1 MATLKIKDFFGEE
14 VTLQPRLELY
24 SVTDFMGKEM
34 PGLAVV
40 LDQLGRTPEETEQY
54 AVLTVSFGEFIRV
67 LTVSFGEFIRV
78 KNSAYI
84 DTNNCYFAQQ
94 ILEQGV
100 PLLPALH
107 PVPRRLPR
115 ISLLLRPASAADGPS
130 EQTDWPSDIR
140 QRRADGVSGWRNI
153 YSILP

>member
-54 AVLTVSFGEFIRV
+54 AV